1 MTPISAD
8 EAERRALFE
17 VGRVYPRLALAL
29 YHHKTT
35 RNTIWSQKDR
45 YWQLALYKDDAD
57 RIVVQKA
64 SQCGIT
70 DWMLCEMFAKAKSG
84 LPGMYVLPTN
94 NIVYEFTPRRIDRLI
109 ERVPYYRANCRQG
122 RKDSDSKT
130 QKTIFGQDWNI
141 VGSNVATNF
150 YEKPLDV
157 LLIDEYDKCDQD
169 NLSFTP
175 DRLASAKREVRRY
188 IGNPTVGG
196 FGIADEFEQTDQ
208 KHWYLK
214 CDKCGT
220 EQVPDWWKNF
230 VVQDSPNAWR
240 LRDPQG
246 RMVCLQCAAPM
257 NRLGRGKWIA
267 HNPGRKRSGYHVSR
281 LFGDVRPD
289 AIEKLFEEFIAALN
303 NLTKLQR
310 FYNNIL
316 GITFQASGAKI
327 TDDLLQSCAEQE
339 FVSATDPLRCAGV
352 DINIGLHYVVF
363 DSGERKRLVEA
374 GIAVDYVD
382 LAEKMNRMGVRL
394 GVMDAGPE
402 IHAPREFVRQNRGW
416 YLCRY
421 NLSEKLIAQK
431 STSHQDM
438 HVDYEERT
446 VSVNRTES
454 LDRQLSEFQN
464 GLISLPA
471 DYGLIDGGAF
481 VKMMKI
487 PTRTKQ
493 ERPDGTSR
501 YIWTKGE
508 DHYFH
513 ACNYALIAT
522 RIHRT
527 PRITVL

>member
-1 MTPISAD
+1 MSPISAD
-8 EAERRALFE
+8 EAERRGLLE
-17 VGRVYPRLALAL
+17 VGRHYPRLALAL
-29 YHHKTT
+29 FHHKTT
-35 RNTIWSQKDR
+35 RNTTWSLSDR
-45 YWQLALYKDDAD
+45 KWQLQLYQDDAD
-57 RIVVQKA
+57 WIVIQKA

-109 ERVPYYRANCRQG
+109 ERVPYYRVNCRQG

-175 DRLASAKREVRRY
+175 DRLASAKREIRRY

-196 FGIADEFEQTDQ
+196 FGISDEFERTDQ
-208 KHWYLK
+208 KHWHLTCPACK
-214 CDKCGT
+214 T
-220 EQVPDWWKNF
+220 EQKIDWWKNF
-230 VVQDSPNAWR
+230 VVSDSPHAWR

-246 RMVCLQCAAPM
+246 RMVCVSCSAPM
-257 NRLGRGKWIA
+257 DRLAKGRWIA
-267 HNPGRKRSGYHVSR
+267 AFPGRKRSGYHVSR
-281 LFGDVRPD
+281 LFGDPRPD
-289 AIEKLFEEFIAALN
+289 AILKIFEEFTDALN
-303 NLTKLQR
+303 NLTQLQR
-310 FYNNIL
+310 FYNNVL

-327 TDDLLQSCAEQE
+327 TDELLQSCAEQE
-339 FVSATDPLRCAGV
+339 ITFKGDTIRCAGV
-352 DINIGLHYVVF
+352 DINIGLHWVVF
-363 DSGERKRLVEA
+363 EAGDRKRLIEA
-374 GIAVDYVD
+374 GIAVDYDD
-382 LAEKMNRMGVRL
+382 LAKHMTRLGVRI

-402 IHAPREFVRQNRGW
+402 IHAPREFVRQHRGW

-431 STSHQDM
+431 STSHKDM

-464 GLISLPA
+464 GLISLPPDFA
-471 DYGLIDGGAF
+471 LIDGGAF
-481 VKMMKI
+481 ARMMKV
-487 PTRTKQ
+487 PTRIKQ

-501 YIWTKGE
+501 YVWTKGE

-513 ACNYALIAT
+513 ACNYSLIVT

-527 PRITVL
+527 PRVTVV